1 MNQIKLNQLVTV
13 LDCDGLDEALSS
25 LCAVEGYDRE
35 IRLYIVWC
43 ARQVEHLMTD
53 KRSIDALD
61 VSERF
66 ANGLA
71 TADELSIASVA
82 ADAAASD
89 VADAAAKAT
98 QWATQWNAS
107 CATWDAA
114 LAASC
119 AASCA
124 AAGEAQNAAKYSAG
138 AANFAACATA
148 YDPANSE
155 NSGREAD
162 FAACVA
168 QGMRLREVCAAP
180 D

>member
-1 MNQIKLNQLVTV
+1 MS
-13 LDCDGLDEALSS
+13 LDQAQGLDSET
-25 LCAVEGYDRE
+25 
-35 IRLYIVWC
+35 RLYAVWC

-71 TADELSIASVA
+71 TADELSIASDA